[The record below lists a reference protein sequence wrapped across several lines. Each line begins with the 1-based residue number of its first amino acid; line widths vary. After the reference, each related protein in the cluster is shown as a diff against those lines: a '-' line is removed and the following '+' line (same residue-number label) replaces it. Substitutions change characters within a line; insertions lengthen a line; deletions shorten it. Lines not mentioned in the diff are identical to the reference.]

1 MIRCKVL
8 FALALTLATPAI
20 AQEAIAIK
28 AGRMIPIVGEEQKD
42 VVILIEGGKIKS
54 IGKDVK
60 PAWNARVID
69 ASDKVVMP
77 TYVIAHTSGGLSA
90 GDAENMAN
98 VPFLTVQD
106 AVDPASTY
114 FEEALRNG
122 VGTIHVVPG
131 NRTLIGGMGMVVR
144 PFGKTVE
151 DMAVQTKSAMKL
163 SLLASGGPMGGSGS
177 KVAQIRKMRRAFE
190 DVQDYLKDWNRK
202 KEEFAKEKAAGATGD
217 KKEFDEQIDPQ
228 KKPMVDLLE
237 GKMKAFLYVPGPAEL
252 TEALRMGAA
261 YKFPTTLVLGRD
273 CHKAASALAG
283 YKGIV
288 CLDPD
293 LEFYETEPDS
303 DDEKL
308 VCTTTAM
315 AKAGIAFTISID
327 ENADSPRRF
336 PWWQMAT
343 AIRNGMDRKA
353 ALEAMTIVPAKVI
366 GMQDQFGSIEEGK
379 VANLQILT
387 GDPLKSTTWVE
398 QVLLEGVVSYER
410 SKDRRLQYVSG
421 KADQPKTE
429 TK

>member
-1 MIRCKVL
+1 MLRCMVP
-8 FALALTLATPAI
+8 FALALTLASGAH
-20 AQEAIAIK
+20 AQESLAIK
-28 AGRMIPIVGEEQKD
+28 VGRLIPIVGEEQKD
-42 VVILIEGGKIKS
+42 VVLLIEGGKIKA
-54 IGKDVK
+54 IGKEVK

-77 TYVIAHTSGGLSA
+77 TWVIAHTSGGLSA

-106 AVDPASTY
+106 AVDPASLY

-131 NRTLIGGMGMVVR
+131 NRTLVGGMGMVVR
-144 PFGKTVE
+144 PYGKTVE

-163 SLLASGGPMGGSGS
+163 SLLAAGGSR
-177 KVAQIRKMRRAFE
+177 VAQIRKMRRAFE
-190 DVQDYLKDWNRK
+190 DVADYLKDYNRRK
-202 KEEFAKEKAAGATGD
+202 DEFAKEKAAGAAGD

-237 GKMKAFLYVPGPAEL
+237 GKMKAFLYVPGAAEL
-252 TEALRMGAA
+252 PEALRMGAA
-261 YKFPTTLVLGRD
+261 FKFATTLVLGRE
-273 CHKAASALAG
+273 CHKAATALTG

-293 LEFYETEPDS
+293 LEFYETEQDG
-303 DDEKL
+303 DEEKL
-308 VCTTTAM
+308 VCSA
-315 AKAGIAFTISID
+315 AALWKAGITFALSID
-327 ENADSPRRF
+327 ENVDSPRRF
-336 PWWQMAT
+336 PWWQMGT

-353 ALEAMTIVPAKVI
+353 ALEAMTIVPARAL
-366 GMQDQFGSIEEGK
+366 GLQDQFGSIEEGK

-387 GDPLKSTTWVE
+387 GDPLKATTWVD

-421 KADQPKTE
+421 KADQPKSE